1 MEYLAKLQSG
11 LKYMVEAG
19 EVGRANV
26 GGMLDPVNGA
36 IRQISGAASDM
47 EGIPFIGPAVGAKI
61 NRVMG
66 AIGSAQSKVNQVVA
80 TYDRAERTVG
90 MVKEKVGVLGE
101 QYTRAKAVASKL
113 IAKTQPQVETVVPT
127 AALAPGA
134 TPAPE
139 GVGAYPHLMVLLPLA
154 ANAQPFYFNL
164 GTAAFDALQRTTAY
178 RWASQERLGRRPALQ
193 AVGMGEEKLTL
204 KGVIF
209 PSFKGGLK
217 QLDHLRAIGGRLVPM
232 SLTTGYGLAL
242 GNWCLSTITEEQGAF
257 LQGGIPRK
265 QTFSLEFSRYGDD
278 MQNI

>member
-1 MEYLAKLQSG
+1 MT
-11 LKYMVEAG
+11 V
-19 EVGRANV
+19 
-26 GGMLDPVNGA
+26 
-36 IRQISGAASDM
+36 
-47 EGIPFIGPAVGAKI
+47 
-61 NRVMG
+61 RV
-66 AIGSAQSKVNQVVA
+66 VVPS
-80 TYDRAERTVG
+80 
-90 MVKEKVGVLGE
+90 
-101 QYTRAKAVASKL
+101 KAVTFLIRPASSTL
-113 IAKTQPQVETVVPT
+113 
-127 AALAPGA
+127 PGS
-134 TPAPE
+134 TSKS
-139 GVGAYPHLMVLLPLA
+139 MLLPLA